1 MPVFGKDHAQKD
13 PRERVRPIVV
23 NDPLRAWPDTMELTL
38 ATGTIMEIALK
49 SAPSISPDP
58 IGDMTLAPIMMT
70 GRTEA
75 ELARAMAEHLQAARP
90 GSGSEAQRLPEL
102 AAHPAGDRARR
113 ADAAIVGLALTSLPR
128 HGRA

>member
-1 MPVFGKDHAQKD
+1 
-13 PRERVRPIVV
+13 
-23 NDPLRAWPDTMELTL
+23 MELTR

-90 GSGSEAQRLPEL
+90 GSGSEALRALRNAFPNSPLTLRVTAL
-102 AAHPAGDRARR
+102 AALMRR
-113 ADAAIVGLALTSLPR
+113 
-128 HGRA
+128 